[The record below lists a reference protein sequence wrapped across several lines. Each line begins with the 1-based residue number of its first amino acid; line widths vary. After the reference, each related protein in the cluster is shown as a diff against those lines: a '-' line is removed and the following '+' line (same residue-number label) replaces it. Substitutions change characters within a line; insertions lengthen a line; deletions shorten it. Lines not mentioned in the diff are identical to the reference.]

1 MKTDIQNVKVKKSLG
16 RRCEA
21 NIEAI
26 KGPGSFI
33 FMVLNLFLKSKL
45 QQFQPWKPT
54 SSTFSL
60 ILI

>member
-1 MKTDIQNVKVKKSLG
+1 MKTDRQNVKVKKSLG

-26 KGPGSFI
+26 KGPGSSI

-45 QQFQPWKPT
+45 QQFQPW
-54 SSTFSL
+54 
-60 ILI
+60 I

>member
-1 MKTDIQNVKVKKSLG
+1 MKTDRQNVKVKKSLG

-33 FMVLNLFLKSKL
+33 FMVLPVNLFLKSKL
-45 QQFQPWKPT
+45 QQFQPW
-54 SSTFSL
+54 
-60 ILI
+60 I

>member
-1 MKTDIQNVKVKKSLG
+1 MKTDRQNVKVKKSLG

-45 QQFQPWKPT
+45 QHCLFLKFQPW
-54 SSTFSL
+54 
-60 ILI
+60 I

>member
-26 KGPGSFI
+26 KGPGSHFYGA
-33 FMVLNLFLKSKL
+33 KSI
-45 QQFQPWKPT
+45 
-54 SSTFSL
+54 S
-60 ILI
+60 